1 MIRTLAL
8 SCLALV
14 ALCSSAAA
22 QTVMHYRDGQQVDP
36 QQVAQILNTGYVRK
50 TRSLKLLDEPEPAK
64 ALSLPVHFAFDSAT
78 IEPAARPQLD
88 ALAAG
93 IKMLPPT
100 QKVMVE
106 GHTDA
111 IGTESYNQ
119 QLSQRRAA
127 AVKAYLVSM
136 HGIPATR
143 LNIVGYGDRR
153 PIDGADPVAAEN
165 RRVQFHGE

>member
-8 SCLALV
+8 SCLTLA
-14 ALCSSAAA
+14 ALCSSALA
-22 QTVMHYRDGQQVDP
+22 QPVVHYRDGQQVDP
-36 QQVAQILNTGYVRK
+36 QQVAQILNTRVVK
-50 TRSLKLLDEPEPAK
+50 TRSLKLLNEPEPAK

-78 IEPAARPQLD
+78 IAAQARPQLD

-93 IKMLPPT
+93 IKLLPPT
-100 QKVMVE
+100 QKVVVE

-111 IGTESYNQ
+111 IGTDGYNL

-127 AVKAYLVSM
+127 AVKSYLVSV
-136 HGIPATR
+136 HGIPAER
-143 LNIVGYGDRR
+143 LKDVGYGLKR
-153 PIDGADPVAAEN
+153 PIDGADPVAPEN